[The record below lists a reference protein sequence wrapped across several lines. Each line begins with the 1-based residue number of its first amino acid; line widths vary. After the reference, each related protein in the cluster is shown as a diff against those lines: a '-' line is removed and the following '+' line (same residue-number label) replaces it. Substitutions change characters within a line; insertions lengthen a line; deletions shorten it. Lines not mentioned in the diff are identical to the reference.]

1 MTGIEIAMKKDCQ
14 HVMVYGKIANNV
26 KKPTKPIV
34 NKYAYN

>member
-14 HVMVYGKIANNV
+14 HVMVYGKITNNV